1 VTDDAPETDL
11 PPLFDVD
18 RGLRDMARARG
29 RRDTLT
35 RGQVQLGD
43 SMAEFID
50 RHLSPEETEPA
61 GRALMIAASAAGSL
75 VAEGVNRP
83 EVILNIIGFAAARM
97 VTDGRAWT
105 DAGTEDSNG

>member
-1 VTDDAPETDL
+1 VADDARGSAL
-11 PPLFDVD
+11 PPLFDTD
-18 RGLRDMARARG
+18 KGLREMARARG

-50 RHLSPEETEPA
+50 RHFSPEETETA

-75 VAEGVNRP
+75 VAEGVSRP
-83 EVILNIIGFAAARM
+83 EIILNIIGFAAARM

-105 DAGTEDSNG
+105 EAGSGESDE